1 MIEKIK
7 QLPIKKWAYTA
18 VFTFVILS
26 FVSVILLRFVS
37 VWATPLMVIR
47 GVEQLGDRD
56 RDFKVEKDWVSMD
69 KISKNAVIAVLASED
84 QNFFEHKGFDFDAI
98 EKAMAHNKFSKKKI
112 GASTITQQT
121 AKNVFLW
128 PGRNWIRKG
137 MEAYFTVLIELFWSK
152 DRILETYLNVIEF
165 GDGIYG
171 IEAASQHYYHKSAS
185 SLTRSESAMLAAILP
200 NPLKYNPNNPSK
212 YLRKRQARINRQM
225 YTIQYPNTEQSI
237 TFSN

>member
-1 MIEKIK
+1 
-7 QLPIKKWAYTA
+7 
-18 VFTFVILS
+18 
-26 FVSVILLRFVS
+26 
-37 VWATPLMVIR
+37 
-47 GVEQLGDRD
+47 
-56 RDFKVEKDWVSMD
+56 
-69 KISKNAVIAVLASED
+69 
-84 QNFFEHKGFDFDAI
+84 
-98 EKAMAHNKFSKKKI
+98 MAHNKVSKKKI

>member
-7 QLPIKKWAYTA
+7 HLPVKKWVYTA
-18 VFTFVILS
+18 VFTFVGLS
-26 FVSVILLRFVS
+26 FVSVIALRFVP
-37 VWATPLMVIR
+37 VWITPLMVIR
-47 GVEQLGDRD
+47 SVEQLGDKE
-56 RDFKVEKDWVSMD
+56 RDFRVEKDWVSMD

-84 QNFFEHKGFDFDAI
+84 QNFFEHNGFDFKAI
-98 EKAMAHNKFSKKKI
+98 EKAMEHNKVSKKKI

-128 PGRNWIRKG
+128 PGRTWLRKG

-171 IEAASQHYYHKSAS
+171 IEAASRHYYHKSAS
-185 SLTRSESAMLAAILP
+185 ELNKSEAAMLAAILP
-200 NPLKYNPNNPSK
+200 NPLKYNPIAPST
-212 YLRKRQARINRQM
+212 YLKKRQKRINRQM
-225 YTIQYPNTEQSI
+225 YTIQYPATDGQYTISE
-237 TFSN
+237 